1 MSGSGAVPAVHV
13 TSGDIPWLV
22 RFIDDGKHEWIG
34 DEPVEDGGRDIGPSP
49 KQLLLSSLGGCT
61 AITLQMYAQRKQ
73 WPLTGIEVELQFN
86 PQGKPES
93 GTDITR
99 RVILRGELSGEQ
111 RERLLQIANMCPIH
125 KVLTGEVR
133 IATAL
138 AD

>member
-1 MSGSGAVPAVHV
+1 MSTSENIPTVRAINGDVPW
-13 TSGDIPWLV
+13 IV

-34 DEPVEDGGRDIGPSP
+34 DEPVADGGGDIGPSP
-49 KQLLLSSLGGCT
+49 KQLLLSSLGACT

-86 PQGKPES
+86 PQGKPAS

-99 RVILRGELSGEQ
+99 RITLRGELSGEQ
-111 RERLLQIANMCPIH
+111 SERLLQIAGACPIH

-133 IATAL
+133 IATSL
-138 AD
+138 AG